1 MTVYQGKLT
10 PFTGP
15 GSVVAYTRTAST
27 NPLYPDS
34 YTRVASSTIS
44 SKGDYKLALPK
55 AGTYTLRVSTSQA
68 AYADFTVTAA
78 AGRTTA
84 PLTGVPEP
92 TYRNVPTAP
101 QAGSGGGG
109 GSASAAGVT
118 ASSAREEVYPYLPKP
133 YPATQVS
140 ASMTVWPDT
149 SAQWAA
155 SLVALGENSRL
166 GFVAQVPSNATEPL
180 KVAEGT
186 SQGDSYNPSASRTD
200 VPAGSEVV
208 LSAGNTFLTAH
219 FTTAS
224 QPVRIKQITGV

>member
-15 GSVVAYTRTAST
+15 GSVVAYTRTASASS
-27 NPLYPDS
+27 LYPDS

-84 PLTGVPEP
+84 PLTGVPAP

-101 QAGSGGGG
+101 QTGSGGGG
-109 GSASAAGVT
+109 AGVPGPRGPKGDKGDPGDDGADGAANLVVTENADGSAT
-118 ASSAREEVYPYLPKP
+118 L
-133 YPATQVS
+133 
-140 ASMTVWPDT
+140 
-149 SAQWAA
+149 
-155 SLVALGENSRL
+155 
-166 GFVAQVPSNATEPL
+166 
-180 KVAEGT
+180 
-186 SQGDSYNPSASRTD
+186 
-200 VPAGSEVV
+200 
-208 LSAGNTFLTAH
+208 TF
-219 FTTAS
+219 
-224 QPVRIKQITGV
+224 